1 MQKNGSRPDRWA
13 ALYIN
18 NLITITYRLRSRYFH
33 SPGTLCRALKGARLT
48 FSGISSTASGEGL
61 ATGRPVLC
69 VAFFLF
75 VDIAI
80 PVLFLSCESS
90 PPLRKEHQLSAQS
103 RLSGLR
109 KPMSGPVFLVSQNP
123 VRRYPT
129 CPLFPATWM
138 SMLTNLPARLVFGSP
153 EGWRTHLRDAQ
164 KKEKG
169 RSKLRFGPPEWISAT
184 IYPA

>member
-1 MQKNGSRPDRWA
+1 MRSEERARQPPNAESLPVNSGERSLYFCLLFDWISASNHKYQRPPH
-13 ALYIN
+13 
-18 NLITITYRLRSRYFH
+18 RLRSRYFH
-33 SPGTLCRALKGARLT
+33 SHGTVCRALKGARFT

-69 VAFFLF
+69 FAFFLF

-129 CPLFPATWM
+129 CPLFPEHGC
-138 SMLTNLPARLVFGSP
+138 RC
-153 EGWRTHLRDAQ
+153 
-164 KKEKG
+164 
-169 RSKLRFGPPEWISAT
+169 
-184 IYPA
+184 